1 MSDRASALGVYCVEI
16 HFSLQSSLALA
27 GERLLT
33 GEPELGQSS
42 ARGSAGLGKGG
53 QGAESGGGCWPLLSS
68 PLAVSCC
75 CLLPGEAAHI
85 LAKVFS

>member
-42 ARGSAGLGKGG
+42 AWGSAGLGRVGKGLKVEE
-53 QGAESGGGCWPLLSS
+53 GAGLSYPPLWQ
-68 PLAVSCC
+68 
-75 CLLPGEAAHI
+75 
-85 LAKVFS
+85 